1 MKKLIAL
8 MLVAALVFALT
19 ACSLSLKVGVPEEKP
34 SLDVTDEPIPSEAI
48 VGGWTFADSPVVT
61 EEQKALLEKALEGL
75 VGAEY
80 TPVAYIASQ
89 LVAGTN
95 HLMLC
100 RVKPIVPAPNAI
112 EKYALVYIYEDL
124 QGNVTLDKVVDS
136 GAWTYLSD
144 EAQPG
149 GWYETSPELSDELR
163 AAFEQATENYIAAKL
178 TPLAVVAEQV
188 VAGKNYR
195 YFCQV
200 APNAE
205 TVDYEHA
212 IVNVYVDLDGNASFG
227 LIEPFMENWQEV
239 TTETDG
245 AVPPFVNPIGDPIAP
260 AQG

>member
-1 MKKLIAL
+1 MKKLFAL
-8 MLVAALVFALT
+8 LLIAALVLSLA

-34 SLDVTDEPIPSEAI
+34 SLDVTDEPIPPEAI
-48 VGGWTFADSPVVT
+48 VGGWTFAESPVVT
-61 EEQKALLEKALEGL
+61 EEQKALLEKAVEGL

-89 LVAGTN
+89 VVAGTN

-100 RVKPIVPAPNAI
+100 RVKPVVPAPNAI

-124 QGNVTLDKVVDS
+124 QGGVTLTEVVDS
-136 GAWTYLSD
+136 GAWTYFSD
-144 EAQPG
+144 EEKPG
-149 GWYETSPELSDELR
+149 GWYETAPELSDELR
-163 AAFEQATENYIAAKL
+163 AAFAQATENYIAAKL
-178 TPLAVVAEQV
+178 TPIAVVAEQV

-195 YFCQV
+195 VFCKV
-200 APNAE
+200 TPNLEAI
-205 TVDYEHA
+205 DYEYA

-239 TTETDG
+239 TTEAETE
-245 AVPPFVNPIGDPIAP
+245 PPFVNPIGDPIAP